1 MVQFECDTCIFLK
14 LKQRLPDP
22 LQTQYKLLMA
32 CIRRANLDAF
42 WSRATST
49 VTSNARLIDESADL
63 VELVGID
70 PPLVPMGPL
79 PAGDHCGYGMAV
91 LILLKSRIIHRTN
104 NGKRFGSSRR
114 PTEIRSGQALSR
126 TARVSQWGMPK
137 ENITPEC
144 VRTLAPRCG
153 SRDL

>member
-22 LQTQYKLLMA
+22 IQTQDKLLMA
-32 CIRRANLDAF
+32 CIRRANSDAF

-49 VTSNARLIDESADL
+49 VMTNARLIDESTDL
-63 VELVGID
+63 EKLVGID

-91 LILLKSRIIHRTN
+91 LILLKSRRP
-104 NGKRFGSSRR
+104 GKVSFIAPTMGNDSEAQDGLRKSNPGRR
-114 PTEIRSGQALSR
+114 CREQLEFLSGGR
-126 TARVSQWGMPK
+126 R
-137 ENITPEC
+137 
-144 VRTLAPRCG
+144 R
-153 SRDL
+153 